1 MKKRNLNK
9 YFKKW
14 GDMMREEYPLSYE
27 EFEEKVL
34 ELLFEYHSDEFI
46 EVLKE
51 RLAVL
56 EKEDPNY
63 MLGLYKNS
71 CFIYDSPHIYGESCK
86 RSFEKNFLR
95 GTPVRLL
102 REMLGLGMIP
112 WNDLH

>member
-1 MKKRNLNK
+1 MSEK
-9 YFKKW
+9 
-14 GDMMREEYPLSYE
+14 YPLSYE

-86 RSFEKNFLR
+86 RSFEKDFLR
-95 GTPVRLL
+95 GTPVHLL
-102 REMLGLGMIP
+102 EELLGLGMIP
-112 WNDLH
+112 WDDMH

>member
-1 MKKRNLNK
+1 MSN
-9 YFKKW
+9 
-14 GDMMREEYPLSYE
+14 EYPLSYE

-34 ELLFEYHSDEFI
+34 ELLFEYYSDEFI

-63 MLGLYKNS
+63 MLGLYNHS
-71 CFIYDSPHIYGESCK
+71 YFIYDSPHIYGGSNK
-86 RSFEKNFLR
+86 RAFEKDFLR

-102 REMLGLGMIP
+102 KESLGLGMIP
-112 WNDLH
+112 WDDMH

>member
-1 MKKRNLNK
+1 
-9 YFKKW
+9 
-14 GDMMREEYPLSYE
+14 MMREEYPLSYE

-86 RSFEKNFLR
+86 RSFEKNF
-95 GTPVRLL
+95 
-102 REMLGLGMIP
+102 
-112 WNDLH
+112 